1 MADGIQMSL
10 FDEYGNDAP
19 DRRSGEMIECLKA
32 SEGLKASRRMRKLAK
47 QKAVAEPPK
56 DSYSYWL
63 ALERLVVAWIDY
75 IKADKLVVNYD
86 DDDCRH
92 KVEDVIN
99 GYHGGI
105 KKLREKRTSARKQFL
120 ANLDYYN
127 GVCVRYGVKSVNRS
141 WFPTNLYAHEDYDSY
156 RGRIRV
162 RVKKSEKYPPVAL
175 VDFPPRKVKK

>member
-1 MADGIQMSL
+1 MVDEIQMSL
-10 FDEYGNDAP
+10 FDEYGDKAP
-19 DRRSGEMIECLKA
+19 DKRTGETIELLRA
-32 SEGLKASRRMRKLAK
+32 SEGLKASRRMSKLARQEAK
-47 QKAVAEPPK
+47 PPK
-56 DSYSYWL
+56 DSYLYWS
-63 ALERLVVAWIDY
+63 ALERLIVAWIDY
-75 IKADKLVVNYD
+75 IKTDKLVVNYD

-127 GVCVRYGVKSVNRS
+127 GVCVRYGVKTVNRS